1 MRVCQAAGDSVS
13 REKGTHMPEEVR
25 QDGEPARFGKIDH
38 IAIAVRDLDEAVR
51 FFENGLG
58 FTLKRKLHV
67 RGKKTGMLSAEMEH
81 NGIRFVLCQGT
92 EPDSQVSRL
101 VTEFGPGV
109 AHIALAVD
117 DVHATVSD
125 MSGRGLGFDTNV
137 IEGPGLTQSF
147 SSRCSNTGLCFE
159 FIRRDPD
166 YEGFIDANVQQ
177 LFDQLEAGDRF

>member
-1 MRVCQAAGDSVS
+1 
-13 REKGTHMPEEVR
+13 MPEEVK
-25 QDGEPARFGKIDH
+25 QEGEPARYGKIDH
-38 IAIAVRDLDEAVR
+38 IAIAVRDLDQAVR
-51 FFENGLG
+51 FFEDVLG
-58 FTLKRKLHV
+58 FSVHRKLHV
-67 RGKKTGMLSAEMEH
+67 RGQRTGMLSAEMEH

-92 EPDSQVSRL
+92 EPESQVSRL

-159 FIRRDPD
+159 FIQRDPD
-166 YEGFIDANVQQ
+166 YEGFVDANVQQ